1 MNFKHF
7 SGVIHLHTIY
17 SKDSELTPIDLI
29 KYAKRGKID
38 FLIITDHNSI
48 EAKKYEG
55 FYENILLLVG
65 EEITPKN
72 GNHLLAIGIEKFI
85 ECSDDPQKNIDRI
98 NKEGGLSFIEHPF
111 FEGNK
116 FIKKETRMK
125 WTNWNVKNFTGMS
138 IFNYTTDGGERMR
151 PSTYLLFY
159 FFPGLDRDIPN
170 YKTLEKWD
178 ELNQERR
185 VIGIGTL
192 DAHFLYF
199 KLFNRIKIE
208 VFPFIYYFFSIR
220 TNIITKE
227 NTLSKEVIYNAL
239 KNGNVYINHEYL
251 GDGRGFI
258 FGLEKRN
265 NFYLMGEKVL
275 YEGNENLIVK
285 TPKRCLIRI
294 IKDGKTI
301 IEKKE
306 KEIYLKNISQGVYR
320 VETEIFHK
328 FNYKPWIFSNPI
340 YLLDYKKYEKF
351 L

>member
-1 MNFKHF
+1 
-7 SGVIHLHTIY
+7 
-17 SKDSELTPIDLI
+17 
-29 KYAKRGKID
+29 
-38 FLIITDHNSI
+38 
-48 EAKKYEG
+48 
-55 FYENILLLVG
+55 
-65 EEITPKN
+65 
-72 GNHLLAIGIEKFI
+72 
-85 ECSDDPQKNIDRI
+85 
-98 NKEGGLSFIEHPF
+98 
-111 FEGNK
+111 
-116 FIKKETRMK
+116 
-125 WTNWNVKNFTGMS
+125 
-138 IFNYTTDGGERMR
+138 
-151 PSTYLLFY
+151 
-159 FFPGLDRDIPN
+159 
-170 YKTLEKWD
+170 
-178 ELNQERR
+178 
-185 VIGIGTL
+185 
-192 DAHFLYF
+192 
-199 KLFNRIKIE
+199 
-208 VFPFIYYFFSIR
+208 
-220 TNIITKE
+220 
-227 NTLSKEVIYNAL
+227 LSKEVIYNAL